1 MGERATSL
9 VRVKGVV
16 LFLIFYA
23 CWLYL
28 KYFDGPR
35 YENTLLAVAG
45 ASALLFYFVRCEKC
59 KSSIYYTAGGKRH
72 LFLWGAPRFL
82 MANECPICGLIRV

>member
-1 MGERATSL
+1 MGERLTSL
-9 VRVKGVV
+9 VRVKAAS
-16 LFLIFYA
+16 LFLIFYS

-35 YENTLLAVAG
+35 YENTLLAAAG
-45 ASALLFYFVRCEKC
+45 ASAVLFYFIRCEKC

>member
-1 MGERATSL
+1 MDERATSL
-9 VRVKGVV
+9 VRVKAVV

-28 KYFDGPR
+28 RYFDGPR
-35 YENTLLAVAG
+35 YGNMILAVAG

-72 LFLWGAPRFL
+72 QFLWGAPRFL